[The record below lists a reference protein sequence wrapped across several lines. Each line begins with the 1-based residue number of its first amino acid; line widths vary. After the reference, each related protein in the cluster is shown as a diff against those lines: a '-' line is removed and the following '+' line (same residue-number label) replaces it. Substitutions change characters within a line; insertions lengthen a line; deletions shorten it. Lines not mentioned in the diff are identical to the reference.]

1 VTNQATSEMK
11 KYKSFESVE
20 IAQLLTELLDES
32 KTSYELRNSEGK
44 IEDFDPSRRYDVIE
58 VWIDKDQFDSIDG
71 LIEEKANSELD
82 TVADDYFIFEFS
94 NDELRDVLIN
104 AHEWSPLDLAL
115 ANKLLKERGEPF
127 DKEELEKIRKEKIA
141 ESALA
146 RNISKG
152 RKIVGLIAALLFP
165 LIGIITALVY
175 LLASKDDLSGK
186 KVPKYGE
193 PTKKHG
199 KIVITIALFGTALL
213 VAIICFS

>member
-1 VTNQATSEMK
+1 MK
-11 KYKSFESVE
+11 KYKSFESVGL
-20 IAQLLTELLDES
+20 AQLLTELLDES
-32 KTSYELRNSEGK
+32 KTYYELHNSEGK
-44 IEDFDPSRRYDVIE
+44 IEGFDPSQPHGVIE
-58 VWIDKDQFDSIDG
+58 VWIAEDQFDYIDD
-71 LIEEKANSELD
+71 LIEEKVNSELD

-94 NDELRDVLIN
+94 NDELRNVLIN

-127 DKEELEKIRKEKIA
+127 DKEELEKIREENIA

-152 RKIVGLIAALLFP
+152 RKITGLIVAFLFP
-165 LIGIITALVY
+165 LIGIITALIY
-175 LLASKDDLSGK
+175 LLASKEDLSGK

-199 KIVITIALFGTALL
+199 KIVIIVALFGTALL
-213 VAIICFS
+213 IAKICFS

>member
-1 VTNQATSEMK
+1 MK

-58 VWIDKDQFDSIDG
+58 VWIDKGQFDSIDD

-127 DKEELEKIRKEKIA
+127 DKEELEKIREEKIA

-146 RNISKG
+146 RNITKT
-152 RKIVGLIAALLFP
+152 RKIVGF
-165 LIGIITALVY
+165 
-175 LLASKDDLSGK
+175 
-186 KVPKYGE
+186 
-193 PTKKHG
+193 
-199 KIVITIALFGTALL
+199 
-213 VAIICFS
+213 

>member
-1 VTNQATSEMK
+1 MK
-11 KYKSFESVE
+11 KYKSFDSVE

-32 KTSYELRNSEGK
+32 KTNYELHNSEGK
-44 IEDFDPSRRYDVIE
+44 IEGFDPSQPHGAIE
-58 VWIDKDQFDSIDG
+58 VWVAEDQFDYIDD
-71 LIEEKANSELD
+71 LIEEKVNSELD

-94 NDELRDVLIN
+94 NDELRNVLIN

-127 DKEELEKIRKEKIA
+127 EKEELHKIREEKIA

-146 RNISKG
+146 RDISKG
-152 RKIVGLIAALLFP
+152 RKITGLIVAFLFP
-165 LIGIITALVY
+165 LIGIITALIY

-199 KIVITIALFGTALL
+199 KIVIIVALFGAVLIITK
-213 VAIICFS
+213 ICFS

>member
-1 VTNQATSEMK
+1 MK

-58 VWIDKDQFDSIDG
+58 VWIDKGQFDSIDD

-127 DKEELEKIRKEKIA
+127 DKEELEKIREEKIA

-152 RKIVGLIAALLFP
+152 RKIVGLIAALMFP

-175 LLASKDDLSGK
+175 LLASKDDLLGK

-199 KIVITIALFGTALL
+199 KIVITINLFVTALL